1 MRARASRGARPRRD
15 RMSRVTPTVARA
27 PVLIAPA
34 AFDGTLRALEVAAAL
49 ARGLEAGGW
58 PVDPCPVADG
68 GAGTLDVLL
77 PALGGE
83 PAAVEVRGREVPIGL
98 LDGGKRVLVELR
110 TVLGPMAGD
119 AGGAGRR
126 PGAARPGVP
135 ATISSSAP
143 AGELLLAAAATG
155 AETLLAGAGDVLASD
170 GGAGMLHAIEQ
181 GGGLRAQ
188 LVVLCDVRTTVER
201 AGEALAGEGALPRD
215 RARSLAR
222 RLDAVAA
229 ELPRDPRRVAFGGSG
244 GGIAG
249 ALWAACGARLEA
261 GAPFVL
267 DALAFDARM
276 RAARAVIVG
285 EGRLDLGTLAGK
297 APGEIATRARQA
309 GVPCFAAVGART
321 LDAFGAR
328 ILDLQAVLE
337 APDARRL
344 EAAGR
349 RLATLV

>member
-1 MRARASRGARPRRD
+1 VSTAL
-15 RMSRVTPTVARA
+15 ARA
-27 PVLIAPA
+27 PILIAPA
-34 AFDGTLRALEVAAAL
+34 AFGGTLRAAEVAAAL

-77 PALGGE
+77 PVLGGE
-83 PAAVEVRGREVPIGL
+83 RAIVEVRGSEIPIGL
-98 LDGGKRVLVELR
+98 LDGGARALVELCA
-110 TVLGPMAGD
+110 VLDPIAADASGAAARRGRQ
-119 AGGAGRR
+119 AGG
-126 PGAARPGVP
+126 V
-135 ATISSSAP
+135 ATTRSSAP

-155 AETLLAGAGDVLASD
+155 AETLLVAAGDVLPTD
-170 GGAGMLHAIEQ
+170 GGAGMLRAIER

-201 AGEALAGEGALPRD
+201 TGEALAGEGALARD

-222 RLDAVAA
+222 RLEAVAA
-229 ELPRDPRRVAFGGSG
+229 ELPRDPRGVAHGGAG
-244 GGIAG
+244 AGIAG

-276 RAARAVIVG
+276 RAAHAVIVG

-337 APDARRL
+337 APDARAL